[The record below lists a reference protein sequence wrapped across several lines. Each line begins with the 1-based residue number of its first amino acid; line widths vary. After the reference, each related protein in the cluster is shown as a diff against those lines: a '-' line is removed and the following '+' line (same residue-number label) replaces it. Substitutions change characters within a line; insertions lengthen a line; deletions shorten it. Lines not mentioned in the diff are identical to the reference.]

1 LDGFLFRRREQMAKV
16 TKQPEPD
23 IRIVGYARVSTRDQN
38 LDMQIDALKEAGV
51 MDDNLHVEKL
61 SAAKKTRPMLDMA
74 IKDLRP
80 GDTFAVWRL
89 DRLARSM
96 RELYTRL
103 DEIKAADASFRSLTE
118 RFDFTSATGQLI
130 LGFLGLMAEFERQL
144 TVERTRAGM
153 ATLKARGHK
162 LGRDQK
168 FTPAKQRK
176 AVALVRAGK
185 SVAKACS
192 AVGVSKATFYGY
204 YSVKRKGKRVIV
216 TKRTK

>member
-1 LDGFLFRRREQMAKV
+1 MAKV

-103 DEIKAADASFRSLTE
+103 DEIKAAGASFRSLTE
-118 RFDFTSATGQLI
+118 RFDFTSAAGQTSVVHLPRTCKYCGAKMMHY
-130 LGFLGLMAEFERQL
+130 GFCNCADARLANIDDERRAIALRLARLDELEREVLGLK
-144 TVERTRAGM
+144 TGT
-153 ATLKARGHK
+153 
-162 LGRDQK
+162 
-168 FTPAKQRK
+168 
-176 AVALVRAGK
+176 
-185 SVAKACS
+185 
-192 AVGVSKATFYGY
+192 
-204 YSVKRKGKRVIV
+204 
-216 TKRTK
+216 